1 VTDEAEAPEPWV
13 EFEADAEHVRR
24 EREKA
29 RALRESAWW
38 RRRIQRGVCAYCGKT
53 FAPRDL
59 TMDHVVPIARGGRSA
74 KGNVVPS
81 CKPCN
86 TSKKLLTPAER
97 LLLAR
102 QRSDREEPD

>member
-1 VTDEAEAPEPWV
+1 MADPSEPLEAWV

-29 RALRESAWW
+29 RALRETAWW
-38 RRRIQRGVCAYCGKT
+38 RRRIQRGICAYCGAG
-53 FAPRDL
+53 FPARDL
-59 TMDHVVPIARGGRSA
+59 TMDHVVPIARGGRSV
-74 KGNVVPS
+74 KGNVVAS

-86 TSKKLLTPAER
+86 TAKKLLTPAER

-102 QRSDREEPD
+102 ESLDGEEPD